1 MSRMITAMFD
11 TRAEADAAADHLVRE
26 VGLHRSAV
34 QVHGGEAD
42 AGAARTP
49 ASAAAGANDV
59 TFWSAL
65 RDLFVP
71 DEDRPT
77 YAEGLRRGSFLVTA
91 EVEDAQLERAMD
103 VLESHG
109 AVDLDTREAQWRQGG
124 WSGQDTVTS
133 LPTSPETGVAGTTRE
148 TIIERPGGAGGDFTT
163 DPAPGMMD
171 SPPDTS
177 RRTHESGM
185 AIASGATS
193 SAPQGTAMGHGSLG
207 QTTTASGTGR
217 EEVIPVVEER
227 IQVGKRD
234 VERGRVRVR
243 SYIVERPV
251 NEQVTL
257 RDERVAVERRRVDR
271 PASANDDLFR
281 ERTIEAVERGEEAV
295 VAKETRVT
303 EEVVLR
309 KDATERTETVSDTVR
324 RTEVEVEDDT
334 TGKDRLGTRH
344 GTSADGTPGNP
355 PGTMASRAMDKTLGT
370 NVSGANPSGENIT
383 DKLPGTK
390 GKPTR
395 P

>member
-34 QVHGGEAD
+34 QVHGGEAA
-42 AGAARTP
+42 AGTARNP
-49 ASAAAGANDV
+49 ASAAAGADDV

-77 YAEGLRRGSFLVTA
+77 YAEGLRRGSFLLSA
-91 EVEDAQLERAMD
+91 EVDEAEVDRAMD

-109 AVDLDTREAQWRQGG
+109 AVDLDTREAQWRESG
-124 WSGQDTVTS
+124 WSGKETVAS
-133 LPTSPETGVAGTTRE
+133 LPTAPETGVAGTTRE
-148 TIIERPGGAGGDFTT
+148 TIIERPGGAGGDLTT

-171 SPPDTS
+171 STPDTS
-177 RRTHESGM
+177 RRAHESGM
-185 AIASGATS
+185 AIASGATTPPPQG
-193 SAPQGTAMGHGSLG
+193 AGLGHGRQGTAGSKD
-207 QTTTASGTGR
+207 GR

-227 IQVGKRD
+227 IEVGKRD

-243 SYIVERPV
+243 SYVVERPV
-251 NEQVTL
+251 SEQVTL
-257 RDERVAVERRRVDR
+257 RDEHVAVERRQVDR
-271 PASANDDLFR
+271 PAAGNNDLFR
-281 ERTIEAVERGEEAV
+281 ERTIEAVEHGQEAV
-295 VAKETRVT
+295 VAKEARIT

-324 RTEVEVEDDT
+324 RTEVKVEDDT
-334 TGKDRLGTRH
+334 TGSGTLGRRH
-344 GTSADGTPGNP
+344 GTPGN
-355 PGTMASRAMDKTLGT
+355 A
-370 NVSGANPSGENIT
+370 
-383 DKLPGTK
+383 PGTK
-390 GKPTR
+390 GKPGQ